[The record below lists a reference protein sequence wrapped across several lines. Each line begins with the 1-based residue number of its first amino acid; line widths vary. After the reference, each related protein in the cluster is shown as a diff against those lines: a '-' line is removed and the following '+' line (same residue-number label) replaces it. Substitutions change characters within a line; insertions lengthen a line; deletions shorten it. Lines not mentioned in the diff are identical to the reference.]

1 MSDLLQFSPSEGSKT
16 MHEGKDGPSE
26 GLELEFRPR
35 QTPEKA
41 PFDDD
46 WGHDLIIEAISSSA
60 RCMNA
65 LLSNFDW
72 DEDEEE
78 TLDLILQ
85 AIVDFGTAFVER
97 WD

>member
-1 MSDLLQFSPSEGSKT
+1 MSDLLRFSPSEEQKT
-16 MHEGKDGPSE
+16 THEGKDGPSE
-26 GLELEFRPR
+26 GLELEFMPR
-35 QTPEKA
+35 TAPERTPFE
-41 PFDDD
+41 DDS
-46 WGHDLIIEAISSSA
+46 GHDLIIDAISSSA

-97 WD
+97 YD

>member
-16 MHEGKDGPSE
+16 VHEGKDGPSE
-26 GLELEFRPR
+26 GLELEFRPKPAPQR
-35 QTPEKA
+35 TPFE
-41 PFDDD
+41 DDS
-46 WGHDLIIEAISSSA
+46 GHDLIIDAISSSA

-65 LLSNFDW
+65 LLANFDW

-97 WD
+97 YD